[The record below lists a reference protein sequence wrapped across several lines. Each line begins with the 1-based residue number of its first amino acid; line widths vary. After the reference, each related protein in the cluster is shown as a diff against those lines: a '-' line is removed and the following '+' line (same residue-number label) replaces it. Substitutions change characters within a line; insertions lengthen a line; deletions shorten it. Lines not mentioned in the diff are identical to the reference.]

1 MRWTYRDVR
10 ALPVHVFAHVVEFV
24 NKHVVGQ
31 GGDLDDL
38 G

>member
-10 ALPVHVFAHVVEFV
+10 ALPVHVFADVVTFV

-38 G
+38 E

>member
-1 MRWTYRDVR
+1 MRWTYRDVM
-10 ALPVHVFAHVVEFV
+10 ALPVPVFGEVVAFI

-38 G
+38 E